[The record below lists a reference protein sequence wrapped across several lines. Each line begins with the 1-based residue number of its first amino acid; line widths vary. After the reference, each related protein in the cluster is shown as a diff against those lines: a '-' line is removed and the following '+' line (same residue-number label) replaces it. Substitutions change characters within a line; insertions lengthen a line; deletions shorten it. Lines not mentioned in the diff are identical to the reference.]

1 MLPEPTFN
9 RQNTICHARSGPE
22 AGHGVGGRANGHRF
36 SRAMRR
42 VVSVMLVFTAGGLA
56 AVAPTSPATAQSYPS
71 DCPEMTDSITR
82 LYQAYFLRQP
92 DPIGFHYWTNA
103 YKNGEASLEQI
114 SDYFFRSSEFQSR
127 YGQTSNDDFVELVYR
142 NVLRRAPDPTGRRHW
157 IQSLER
163 GYSRGSLMLAFSE
176 SEEFVRRTNTRIPMA
191 GYLRWYPEGTHWY
204 CGTGPI
210 QLLSVIPL
218 AGEPLLADYLVRNN
232 NQAAGARAEAFGLY
246 TVENGVRNVTM
257 AEGTI
262 APGATDYRWDGAFA
276 GDGFYGTDISMN
288 VGPNT
293 SWIVV
298 FYPRSIGRDRLG
310 WRLVG

>member
-1 MLPEPTFN
+1 MLSEPTSN
-9 RQNTICHARSGPE
+9 CRNTSGHNRSGTE
-22 AGHGVGGRANGHRF
+22 AAHPVGGRNKAHR
-36 SRAMRR
+36 SPRAMRR
-42 VVSVMLVFTAGGLA
+42 VVSVILVFTAGVLI
-56 AVAPTSPATAQSYPS
+56 AVTPASPAAAESYPS

-92 DPIGFHYWTNA
+92 DPIGFHYWTNV
-103 YKNGEASLEQI
+103 YQNGEASLEQI

-127 YGQTSNDDFVELVYR
+127 YGETSNDDFVELVYR

-163 GYSRGSLMLAFSE
+163 GYSRGSLMVAFSE

-218 AGEPLLADYLVRNN
+218 AGEPLFADYLVRNN
-232 NQAAGARAEAFGLY
+232 NQASGARAEAFGLY

-257 AEGTI
+257 AEGAI
-262 APGATDYRWDGAFA
+262 DPGATDYRWDGAFA